1 MEKIDLLSLTL
12 EELEQEMQAIGVAR
26 YRAGQI
32 FSWLHE
38 KQVLDFAG
46 MTTLSQQFRTELSE
60 KFCIKRL
67 NIVRKLASSIDNTVK
82 YLYQLPDGNFVET
95 VLMEYH
101 HGTSICISTQVGCRM
116 GCRFCAS
123 AIAGFIRNLEPSELL
138 LQIYETQLD
147 AKRPIDSIVLMGI
160 GEPLDNYD
168 NVLRFFSLL
177 SHPKGFGMSLRHV
190 TVSTCGIVPKILEL
204 ADQKLGVTLSVSL
217 HSPEN
222 ATRSEVMP
230 VNRTWPIEVL
240 MDACRTYVQK
250 TGRRITF
257 EYAVMDNVNSARSD
271 AKKLADLLRGG
282 NFHVNLIPVNPIRE
296 RNYKTLRKTVQL
308 FQDTLTQ
315 YGVNATVRRT
325 LGSDIQAAMK
335 TASLHWCAMEW
346 AENVPARRQADS
358 PQKCFLSIL
367 KNPIRPIWILMPFV
381 PCYCLLYQRR
391 IRLFIQLQK

>member
-12 EELEQEMQAIGVAR
+12 EELEQEMQAMGAAR

-38 KQVLDFAG
+38 KQVLDFTG

-82 YLYQLPDGNFVET
+82 YLYQLPDGNFLET

-147 AKRPIDSIVLMGI
+147 TKRPIDSIVLMGI

-325 LGSDIQAAMK
+325 LGSDIQAACGQ
-335 TASLHWCAMEW
+335 L
-346 AENVPARRQADS
+346 RRDVMTQE
-358 PQKCFLSIL
+358 K
-367 KNPIRPIWILMPFV
+367 
-381 PCYCLLYQRR
+381 
-391 IRLFIQLQK
+391 

>member
-12 EELEQEMQAIGVAR
+12 EELEQEMQAMGAAR

-32 FSWLHE
+32 FSWLHA

-296 RNYKTLRKTVQL
+296 RNYKTLRKTAQL

-325 LGSDIQAAMK
+325 LGSDIQAACGQ
-335 TASLHWCAMEW
+335 L
-346 AENVPARRQADS
+346 RRDVMTQE
-358 PQKCFLSIL
+358 K
-367 KNPIRPIWILMPFV
+367 
-381 PCYCLLYQRR
+381 
-391 IRLFIQLQK
+391 

>member
-12 EELEQEMQAIGVAR
+12 EELEQEMQAMGAAR

-38 KQVLDFAG
+38 KQVLDFTG
-46 MTTLSQQFRTELSE
+46 MTTLSQQFRTKLSE

-160 GEPLDNYD
+160 GEPLDN
-168 NVLRFFSLL
+168 
-177 SHPKGFGMSLRHV
+177 
-190 TVSTCGIVPKILEL
+190 
-204 ADQKLGVTLSVSL
+204 
-217 HSPEN
+217 
-222 ATRSEVMP
+222 
-230 VNRTWPIEVL
+230 
-240 MDACRTYVQK
+240 
-250 TGRRITF
+250 
-257 EYAVMDNVNSARSD
+257 
-271 AKKLADLLRGG
+271 
-282 NFHVNLIPVNPIRE
+282 
-296 RNYKTLRKTVQL
+296 
-308 FQDTLTQ
+308 
-315 YGVNATVRRT
+315 
-325 LGSDIQAAMK
+325 
-335 TASLHWCAMEW
+335 
-346 AENVPARRQADS
+346 
-358 PQKCFLSIL
+358 
-367 KNPIRPIWILMPFV
+367 
-381 PCYCLLYQRR
+381 
-391 IRLFIQLQK
+391 

>member
-12 EELEQEMQAIGVAR
+12 EELEQEMQAMGAAR

-32 FSWLHE
+32 FSWLHA

-296 RNYKTLRKTVQL
+296 RN
-308 FQDTLTQ
+308 
-315 YGVNATVRRT
+315 
-325 LGSDIQAAMK
+325 
-335 TASLHWCAMEW
+335 
-346 AENVPARRQADS
+346 
-358 PQKCFLSIL
+358 
-367 KNPIRPIWILMPFV
+367 
-381 PCYCLLYQRR
+381 
-391 IRLFIQLQK
+391 

>member
-12 EELEQEMQAIGVAR
+12 EELEQEMQAMGAAR

-308 FQDTLTQ
+308 FQDTLPQ

-325 LGSDIQAAMK
+325 LGSDIQAACGQ
-335 TASLHWCAMEW
+335 L
-346 AENVPARRQADS
+346 RRDVMTQE
-358 PQKCFLSIL
+358 K
-367 KNPIRPIWILMPFV
+367 
-381 PCYCLLYQRR
+381 
-391 IRLFIQLQK
+391 

>member
-12 EELEQEMQAIGVAR
+12 EELEQEMQAMGAAR

-32 FSWLHE
+32 FSWLHA

-308 FQDTLTQ
+308 FQDILTQ

-325 LGSDIQAAMK
+325 LGSDIQAACGQ
-335 TASLHWCAMEW
+335 L
-346 AENVPARRQADS
+346 RRDVMTQE
-358 PQKCFLSIL
+358 K
-367 KNPIRPIWILMPFV
+367 
-381 PCYCLLYQRR
+381 
-391 IRLFIQLQK
+391 

>member
-1 MEKIDLLSLTL
+1 MTDISAANRQRLADRF
-12 EELEQEMQAIGVAR
+12 A
-26 YRAGQI
+26 
-32 FSWLHE
+32 
-38 KQVLDFAG
+38 QVLAAPEYETRSADG
-46 MTTLSQQFRTELSE
+46 TKKYLFRTLQGFFIESAY
-60 KFCIKRL
+60 I
-67 NIVRKLASSIDNTVK
+67 
-82 YLYQLPDGNFVET
+82 PDGERATLCV
-95 VLMEYH
+95 
-101 HGTSICISTQVGCRM
+101 SSQAGCRM
-116 GCRFCAS
+116 GCRFWAS

-271 AKKLADLLRGG
+271 AKKLADLLRGR
-282 NFHVNLIPVNPIRE
+282 NFHVNLLPVNPIRE

-325 LGSDIQAAMK
+325 LGSDIQAACGQ
-335 TASLHWCAMEW
+335 L
-346 AENVPARRQADS
+346 RRDVMTQE
-358 PQKCFLSIL
+358 K
-367 KNPIRPIWILMPFV
+367 
-381 PCYCLLYQRR
+381 
-391 IRLFIQLQK
+391 